1 MTQTGKTV
9 SPLKPKRPSPMM
21 AEPSMRE
28 GILAL
33 TPRWVKRLS
42 RKHRSGH

>member
-1 MTQTGKTV
+1 MQPEN
-9 SPLKPKRPSPMM
+9 SNPHLKPKRPSPMM
-21 AEPSMRE
+21 AEPSMKE

-42 RKHRSGH
+42 RKRRADR